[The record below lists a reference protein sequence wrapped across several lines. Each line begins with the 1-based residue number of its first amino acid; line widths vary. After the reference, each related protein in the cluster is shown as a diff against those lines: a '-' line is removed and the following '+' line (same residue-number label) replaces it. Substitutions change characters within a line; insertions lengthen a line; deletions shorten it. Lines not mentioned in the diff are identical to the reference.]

1 VRCRQETTVPKSKVR
16 KKSVYIPPPKTAKA
30 KFSPPWLA
38 PTMLALLLIGL
49 AWIAVFYVSG
59 GTIPGMRTLGDWNL
73 VVGFGFIIGG
83 VVLSTKW
90 R

>member
-38 PTMLALLLIGL
+38 PTMIGLLLLGL
-49 AWIAVFYVSG
+49 AWIAVFYISG
-59 GTIPGMRTLGDWNL
+59 GNIPGMSAIGDWNL